1 MSCPQFV
8 VIHGGN
14 GTGPQMEPLA
24 AALRPKRP
32 VHSPNLPGRACL

>member
-1 MSCPQFV
+1 MSRPHFV

-24 AALRPKRP
+24 AAVPCGSVAKAYSDWLKI
-32 VHSPNLPGRACL
+32 A